1 MPYKIRRQQ
10 LKKAK
15 NLGVKITPSTRKG
28 KKLDVLRSDGEK
40 VSIGALGYKDYYEY
54 LDEDEDLAEE
64 RRRLY
69 RIRHGC
75 PDKRKGTAGF
85 YACKLL
91 W

>member
-1 MPYKIRRQQ
+1 MFK
-10 LKKAK
+10 
-15 NLGVKITPSTRKG
+15 S
-28 KKLDVLRSDGEK
+28 LRYSESATLSASI
-40 VSIGALGYKDYYEY
+40 SIGASKYKDYYEY